1 MSELWNCFFLH
12 QTSPIK
18 TGPPKLLILPNKM
31 RPEKGFWPFLGFSCP
46 SSSRQAGSPSEPHL
60 YFWLSMASLQAP
72 IIRFNMA
79 SCKIEKWKWKASKH
93 QLSVS
98 TWPVA
103 KLKSESEK
111 PPSTNHPFQ
120 FGKLQRKVKVK
131 SLNTLIIHFIM
142 ASCKFEKWKWRFIS
156 TNYPF

>member
-18 TGPPKLLILPNKM
+18 TGPPKLLILPHKM
-31 RPEKGFWPFLGFSCP
+31 RPEKGFWPFLGSSCP

-72 IIRFNMA
+72 IICFNMA

-111 PPSTNHPFQ
+111 PPSANYLFQ
-120 FGKLQRKVKVK
+120 HGQLQNWKVKVK
-131 SLNTLIIHFIM
+131 SLQPPIIRFNM
-142 ASCKFEKWKWRFIS
+142 ACCKIEKWKWKAS
-156 TNYPF
+156 TL